1 MNKALILL
9 LIVFSL
15 LLTALVTQ
23 NADLIW
29 MALLC
34 FVYLGT
40 GLLQSPSTR
49 EIRLSA
55 TRSVEKDTTH
65 ALATIEVS
73 VVIVNQ
79 GTAFVRLCL
88 SDPLQAGMSIKNG
101 QNQQHLHLA
110 AAERAVQMSAILQAS
125 EDAVFKYTF
134 QSERG
139 SFAWETIGV
148 KISDPFGLIET
159 ELDLPAEAKI
169 QVRPEL
175 NKFRPFPLRPQRTLH
190 SAGSIPARLGGSG
203 TDFWGVREYYPG
215 DPLRRLDWRLTA
227 RHPHKFFTKEFEQE
241 EIADIGLI
249 LDARQ
254 KTNLRIGE
262 DSLFEH
268 TARAT
273 ASLAEV
279 FLRQGNRVSLLVYQ
293 RHIASVYPG
302 YGKLQLNRVLH
313 TLAQIT
319 PESDDSLN
327 SLQFLPIRMFSS
339 HSLIVIIS
347 PLMADDWRF
356 FRRLRA
362 YGYQV
367 LLISPDPLDYAQPIL
382 PTDLDSRLATRLT
395 RLERQIEINHIA
407 QLWIPVIDWQVS
419 QPLAPLVRNALRQTR
434 IQRER

>member
-1 MNKALILL
+1 
-9 LIVFSL
+9 V
-15 LLTALVTQ
+15 
-23 NADLIW
+23 D
-29 MALLC
+29 
-34 FVYLGT
+34 
-40 GLLQSPSTR
+40 
-49 EIRLSA
+49 
-55 TRSVEKDTTH
+55 KDTTNT
-65 ALATIEVS
+65 LATIEVS
-73 VVIVNQ
+73 VVITNQ

-88 SDPLQAGMSIKNG
+88 SDLLQSGMSITNGQNKQSVILQAG
-101 QNQQHLHLA
+101 
-110 AAERAVQMSAILQAS
+110 

-139 SFAWETIGV
+139 SFAWKTIRA

-169 QVRPEL
+169 RVHPEF

-268 TARAT
+268 AARAT
-273 ASLAEV
+273 ASLAEM

-293 RHIASVYPG
+293 RYYASVFPG
-302 YGKLQLNRVLH
+302 YGKLQLNRILH

-319 PESDDSLN
+319 PESDSSLN
-327 SLQFLPIRMFSS
+327 SLQFLPIQMFSS

-347 PLMADDWRF
+347 PLMSGDWRL

-367 LLISPDPLDYAQPIL
+367 LLISPDPLDYARHIL

-395 RLERQIEINHIA
+395 RLERQIEINQIA
-407 QLWIPVIDWQVS
+407 QLWIPVIDWQVG
-419 QPLAPLVRNALRQTR
+419 QPLAPLVRNALRPTR
-434 IQRER
+434 IQRGR

>member
-1 MNKALILL
+1 M
-9 LIVFSL
+9 
-15 LLTALVTQ
+15 
-23 NADLIW
+23 IW
-29 MALLC
+29 LALLC
-34 FVYLGT
+34 CVYLGT
-40 GLLQSPSTR
+40 GFLQSPTTR

-55 TRSVEKDTTH
+55 TRAVEKDTTS
-65 ALATIEVS
+65 APATIEVS
-73 VVIVNQ
+73 VVIANQ

-88 SDPLQAGMSIKNG
+88 SDPLQSGMSIKEG
-101 QNQQHLHLA
+101 QNKQ
-110 AAERAVQMSAILQAS
+110 SAILQAG

-139 SFAWETIGV
+139 SFAWKIIRV
-148 KISDPFGLIET
+148 KVSDPFGLIET
-159 ELDLPAEAKI
+159 ELELPAEAKI
-169 QVRPEL
+169 QIRPEPS
-175 NKFRPFPLRPQRTLH
+175 KFRPFPLRPQRTLH

-254 KTNLRIGE
+254 KTNLPIGE

-268 TARAT
+268 AVRAT

-293 RHIASVYPG
+293 RHLASVFPG

-313 TLAQIT
+313 TLARIT
-319 PESDDSLN
+319 PESDSSLN
-327 SLQFLPIRMFSS
+327 SLQFLPIQMFSS

-347 PLMADDWRF
+347 PLLSGDWQF

-367 LLISPDPLDYAQPIL
+367 LLISPDPLDYARHIL

-395 RLERQIEINHIA
+395 RLERQIEINQIT

-419 QPLAPLVRNALRQTR
+419 QPLAPLVRNALRHTR

>member
-1 MNKALILL
+1 MTKALILL

-15 LLTALVTQ
+15 LLTALVTY

-40 GLLQSPSTR
+40 GLLQSPSAR

-55 TRSVEKDTTH
+55 TRSVEKDMTN

-73 VVIVNQ
+73 VVITNQ

-88 SDPLQAGMSIKNG
+88 SDPLQSGMSIKNG
-101 QNQQHLHLA
+101 QNKQ
-110 AAERAVQMSAILQAS
+110 SAILQAG
-125 EDAVFKYTF
+125 ENAVFKYTF

-139 SFAWETIGV
+139 SFAWETIRA

-169 QVRPEL
+169 QVRPEF
-175 NKFRPFPLRPQRTLH
+175 NKIRPFPLRPQRTLH

-254 KTNLRIGE
+254 KTNLRIGV

-268 TARAT
+268 AARAT

-293 RHIASVYPG
+293 RHTTSVFPG

-313 TLAQIT
+313 ALARIT
-319 PESDDSLN
+319 PESDDSFN
-327 SLQFLPIRMFSS
+327 SLQFLPIQMFSS

-347 PLMADDWRF
+347 PLMSGDWRF

-367 LLISPDPLDYAQPIL
+367 LLISPDPLDYARHIL

-395 RLERQIEINHIA
+395 RLERQIEINQIT

-419 QPLAPLVRNALRQTR
+419 QPLAPLVRNALRHTR
-434 IQRER
+434 IQREH

>member
-15 LLTALVTQ
+15 LITALVTY

-29 MALLC
+29 LALLC
-34 FVYLGT
+34 VVYLGM
-40 GLLQSPSTR
+40 GFQQSPSTH

-55 TRSVEKDTTH
+55 TRSVEKDTTNT
-65 ALATIEVS
+65 LATIEVS
-73 VVIVNQ
+73 VVITNQ
-79 GTAFVRLCL
+79 GAAFVRLCL
-88 SDPLQAGMSIKNG
+88 SDPLQSGMSIKNG
-101 QNQQHLHLA
+101 QTKQ
-110 AAERAVQMSAILQAS
+110 SAILQAG
-125 EDAVFKYTF
+125 ENAVFKYTF

-139 SFAWETIGV
+139 SFSWQTIRA

-159 ELDLPAEAKI
+159 ELDLPAEAQI

-241 EIADIGLI
+241 EIADVGLI
-249 LDARQ
+249 LDARK

-268 TARAT
+268 AARAT

-293 RHIASVYPG
+293 RHIASVFPG

-313 TLAQIT
+313 TLAQVT

-327 SLQFLPIRMFSS
+327 SLQYLPIQMFSS

-347 PLMADDWRF
+347 PLMSGDWRL

-362 YGYQV
+362 YGYPV
-367 LLISPDPLDYAQPIL
+367 LLISPDPLDYARHIL
-382 PTDLDSRLATRLT
+382 PADLDSRLATRLT
-395 RLERQIEINHIA
+395 RLERQIEINQIT

-419 QPLAPLVRNALRQTR
+419 QPLAPLVRNALRRTR

>member
-9 LIVFSL
+9 LIIFSL
-15 LLTALVTQ
+15 LLTALVTY

-29 MALLC
+29 MALLGL
-34 FVYLGT
+34 VYLGT
-40 GLLQSPSTR
+40 GLLQSPSAR

-55 TRSVEKDTTH
+55 TRSVEKDMTN

-73 VVIVNQ
+73 VVITNQ
-79 GTAFVRLCL
+79 GTAFVRLFL
-88 SDPLQAGMSIKNG
+88 SEPLQSGMSIKNG
-101 QNQQHLHLA
+101 QNKQ
-110 AAERAVQMSAILQAS
+110 SAILQAG
-125 EDAVFKYTF
+125 ENAVFKYTF

-139 SFAWETIGV
+139 SFAWETIRA
-148 KISDPFGLIET
+148 KLSDPFGLIET

-169 QVRPEL
+169 QVRPEF

-203 TDFWGVREYYPG
+203 TDFWGVREYHPG

-268 TARAT
+268 AARAT

-293 RHIASVYPG
+293 RHTTSVFPG

-313 TLAQIT
+313 ALARIT
-319 PESDDSLN
+319 PESDDSFN
-327 SLQFLPIRMFSS
+327 SLQFLPIQMFSS

-347 PLMADDWRF
+347 PLMSGDWKL

-367 LLISPDPLDYAQPIL
+367 LLISPDPLDYARHIL

-395 RLERQIEINHIA
+395 RLERQIEINQIT

-419 QPLAPLVRNALRQTR
+419 QPLAPLVRNALRHTR

>member
-1 MNKALILL
+1 MTKALILL

-15 LLTALVTQ
+15 LLTALVTY

-40 GLLQSPSTR
+40 GLLQSPSAR

-55 TRSVEKDTTH
+55 TRSVEKDTTN

-73 VVIVNQ
+73 VVITNQ
-79 GTAFVRLCL
+79 GTALVRLCL
-88 SDPLQAGMSIKNG
+88 SDPLQSGMSIKNG
-101 QNQQHLHLA
+101 QNKQ
-110 AAERAVQMSAILQAS
+110 SAILQAG
-125 EDAVFKYTF
+125 ENAVFKYTF

-139 SFAWETIGV
+139 SFAWETIRA

-169 QVRPEL
+169 QVRPEF

-203 TDFWGVREYYPG
+203 TDFWGVREYHPG

-254 KTNLRIGE
+254 KTNLRIGA

-268 TARAT
+268 AARAT

-293 RHIASVYPG
+293 RHVASVFPG

-313 TLAQIT
+313 TLARIT

-347 PLMADDWRF
+347 PLMSGDWRF

-367 LLISPDPLDYAQPIL
+367 LLISPDPLDYARHIL

-395 RLERQIEINHIA
+395 RLERQIEINQIT

-419 QPLAPLVRNALRQTR
+419 QPLAPLVRNALRHTR
-434 IQRER
+434 IQRDR

>member
-15 LLTALVTQ
+15 LFTALVTY

-29 MALLC
+29 LALLC
-34 FVYLGT
+34 CVYLGT

-55 TRSVEKDTTH
+55 TRSVEKGTSN

-73 VVIVNQ
+73 VVITNQ
-79 GTAFVRLCL
+79 GTALVRLCL
-88 SDPLQAGMSIKNG
+88 SDPLQSGMSIENG
-101 QNQQHLHLA
+101 QNEQHLHRA
-110 AAERAVQMSAILQAS
+110 ADAVQVSAILQAG

-139 SFAWETIGV
+139 SFAWETIRV
-148 KISDPFGLIET
+148 TISDPFGLIET

-169 QVRPEL
+169 QVRPEF

-190 SAGSIPARLGGSG
+190 AAGSIPARLGGSG

-254 KTNLRIGE
+254 KTNLRIGAG
-262 DSLFEH
+262 SLFEH
-268 TARAT
+268 AARAT

-293 RHIASVYPG
+293 RPVASVFPG

-319 PESDDSLN
+319 PESDDSFN
-327 SLQFLPIRMFSS
+327 SLQFLPTRMFSS

-347 PLMADDWRF
+347 PLMSGDWRF

-367 LLISPDPLDYAQPIL
+367 LVVSPDPLDYARHIL

-395 RLERQIEINHIA
+395 RLERQLEINQIT

-419 QPLAPLVRNALRQTR
+419 RPLAPLVRNALRHTR
-434 IQRER
+434 IQRDR